1 MVVVPVQ
8 QAYVGRV
15 FGSVAQTSQS
25 VEFSGSGF
33 LFGGWRWFSWFRRF
47 HLFLSRSLFSFL
59 LQQSFFVFHIP
70 LVFQLFHLLGIFVGH
85 FSNATDV
92 CSDGPTLSKVPS
104 ANHRSRSRPRGDGR
118 SLYPWG
124 GPPSIFFW
132 SIKPPHLTL
141 T

>member
-1 MVVVPVQ
+1 MIIVPVQ

-15 FGSVAQTSQS
+15 FGAVAQTGQS
-25 VEFSGSGF
+25 VKFSGSGF
-33 LFGGWRWFSWFRRF
+33 LFGGRRWFRRFRRF
-47 HLFLSRSLFSFL
+47 HLFLGRPLFPFL
-59 LQQSFFVFHIP
+59 LQQSLLIP
-70 LVFQLFHLLGIFVGH
+70 DVPRVFQLSCFLRIFVRH
-85 FSNATDV
+85 FSNVTDV
-92 CSDGPTLSKVPS
+92 CSDGQTLSKVLS